1 MSIEQSPHNEKW
13 VVEQYDPT
21 RHLIGVELVKQST
34 HVTKVLGERS
44 FIKINLGSSE
54 FDFLVLINY
63 LAEVINFG
71 KNDPIDIPV
80 GVFNKSKL
88 SQNGLLSFYIG
99 YKPDNAQLLKQEILD
114 EPTTH
119 TSSYQEIK
127 TYFSQY
133 YSEFKN
139 IDEVIDLLSQSM
151 LSQEERDFIISTMVP
166 QLFYNKISSLLID
179 NKIDKALS
187 EADRLHTLGLLN
199 DTYYVKI
206 ISFKNLFKSDERIK
220 QEALQSVKQIVLEVF
235 QSIYRSGNHELIE
248 IFRSSITQV
257 LHSTDNYT
265 RFDHLKKFARSQ
277 RTLNIFSQENAR
289 LLETQLEKI
298 DESTLKMLL
307 NDLLISTIQVSYPLG
322 HDNRVSRAKQN
333 GVIDFNY
340 DGLTLNCDGFFS
352 DVPQKIQY
360 FLLTRNADNTLVAH
374 FGVRVIYSNMYFM
387 DSFKRKTEIQ
397 LNEEL
402 IRACGLHRKPGTSFA
417 SFFEIPYNSL
427 HFRKIVDLI
436 LKKGAPISLIEKYG
450 NLELSSIWSE
460 EDRNILRENNKVDF
474 YIN

>member
-21 RHLIGVELVKQST
+21 RHLIGVELVKQSM

-166 QLFYNKISSLLID
+166 QLFYNKISSDLIN

-187 EADRLHTLGLLN
+187 EADRLHALGLLN

-206 ISFKNLFKSDERIK
+206 LSFKNLFKSDERIK

-298 DESTLKMLL
+298 DENTLKMLL

-322 HDNRVSRAKQN
+322 HENRVSRAKKN
-333 GVIDFNY
+333 GVIDFWY
-340 DGLTLNCDGFFS
+340 DGGTFICDGFFS
-352 DVPQKIQY
+352 EVPQKIQY

-374 FGVRVIYSNMYFM
+374 FRVIYPSMYFTELY
-387 DSFKRKTEIQ
+387 KRKTEIQ
-397 LNEEL
+397 LNEQL
-402 IRACGLHRKPGTSFA
+402 IQACGLHRKHGTSNA

-427 HFRKIVDLI
+427 HFRKIVDLF
-436 LKKGAPISLIEKYG
+436 LKKGAPISLTERYG
-450 NLELSSIWSE
+450 NLELSSLWTE
-460 EDRNILRENNKVDF
+460 EDRSVLRENNKVDL
-474 YIN
+474 YIM